1 MGVLEQIGIATR
13 DQIGAI
19 YIDATLEE
27 TSIDELQITE
37 HPVEFGAAI
46 TDHSFKRPVEVV
58 LKCGWSDASL
68 FAAGSIVANA
78 ISSGSLSGLFSGSD
92 YVSGV
97 YSQLLALQETRTPF
111 TITTGSRQYVN
122 MLIANLVRVRDKSTA
137 NALMVTATCRQ
148 IIIVQTQATTLPAK
162 ANQANPSSTGQID
175 NTGTIS
181 PVAAVPSAGGAV
193 PMANWGFH

>member
-1 MGVLEQIGIATR
+1 MGVLEQIGISAR
-13 DQIGAI
+13 DQIGEI

-37 HPVEFGAAI
+37 HPVELGAAI

-58 LKCGWSDASL
+58 LKCGWSDASVY
-68 FAAGSIVANA
+68 AAANL
-78 ISSGSLSGLFSGSD
+78 ISNLVSSGSISGLTSGSD
-92 YVSGV
+92 YVSSV

-122 MLIANLVRVRDKSTA
+122 MLIANLVRVRDKTTA

-148 IIIVQTQATTLPAK
+148 VIIVQTQATTLPAK
-162 ANQANPSSTGQID
+162 ANQADPSSTGQID
-175 NTGTIS
+175 NTGTKQAT
-181 PVAAVPSAGGAV
+181 AATPSAGGAV
-193 PMANWGFH
+193 PMADWN